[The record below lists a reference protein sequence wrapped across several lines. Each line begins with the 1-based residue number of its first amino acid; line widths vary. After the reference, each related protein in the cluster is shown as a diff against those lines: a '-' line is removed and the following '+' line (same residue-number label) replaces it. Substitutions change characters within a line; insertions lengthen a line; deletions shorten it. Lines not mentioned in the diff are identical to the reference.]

1 MTQVA
6 AKRSQTLKRADKLR
20 FSSPHGILYALP
32 VSAALWAAVLFATG
46 ILH

>member
-6 AKRSQTLKRADKLR
+6 AKTPQAIKRADKLR

-32 VSAALWAAVLFATG
+32 LSAALWAAVLFATG
-46 ILH
+46 IIR